1 MAEELEAFDAPLR
14 GHRTLLIGT
23 TDDWLAR
30 LTLLESETLYKGRNI
45 LVIQDNPNP
54 ILLKRRWDIIVRVK
68 ESFELQMLATYVAN
82 APKPVRIL
90 WASETGEIPRA
101 LWSKWV
107 KQDVTLLGV
116 SDNSSAQVIRS
127 CEWESIMFPLKCS
140 DVTLE
145 RVLSARG
152 SGIAALVTRIKSHM
166 ADLESS
172 QAALAWTN
180 IGSTD
185 SRGNL
190 YWYDPSEGRR
200 AEAMYTKKEA
210 GQLLESLS
218 RWVQGC

>member
-14 GHRTLLIGT
+14 GHRTLIIGS

-30 LTLLESETLYKGRNI
+30 LTLLESESLYKGRSI
-45 LVIQDNPNP
+45 LIIQDTPNP
-54 ILLKRRWDIIVRVK
+54 ILLKRKWDLIVRVK
-68 ESFELQMLATYVAN
+68 ENFELQMLATYVAN

-90 WASETGEIPRA
+90 WASDTGEIPRA

-107 KQDVTLLGV
+107 KQDVSLIGV
-116 SDNSSAQVIRS
+116 SELGSLQGIRS
-127 CEWESIMFPLKCS
+127 CEWETIMFPLKCPE
-140 DVTLE
+140 TILE

-152 SGIAALVTRIKSHM
+152 SGIAGLVTRIKSHM

-180 IGSTD
+180 IDSD

-200 AEAMYTKKEA
+200 SENLYTKKEA
-210 GQLLESLS
+210 SQLLDSLS